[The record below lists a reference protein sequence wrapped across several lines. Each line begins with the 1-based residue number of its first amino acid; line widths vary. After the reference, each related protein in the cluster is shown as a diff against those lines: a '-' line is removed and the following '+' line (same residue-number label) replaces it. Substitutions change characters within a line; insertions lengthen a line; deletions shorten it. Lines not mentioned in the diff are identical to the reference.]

1 MHSAFASGGAAG
13 CITVAAQTRPLT
25 GMHLFSC
32 RLALLAG
39 FTALLWGRP
48 ICVGAQLLSFWWQH
62 CAAPLENCNS
72 DMVRLHGAW
81 EADGCSCVVW
91 PCLLGLK
98 LLAQLSEQ
106 GEAARGRP
114 GCGAEVGHGL
124 MGRLNR
130 GRKELRRLRARM
142 PNANRSIACF
152 KMGERQAF
160 VPRTPSNT
168 PARSHSLHATAV
180 QKSHS
185 LSLAVPH
192 PHAHTPCTPAGHR
205 CNSIISHPVI
215 THRHSSPKSSA
226 SPL

>member
-1 MHSAFASGGAAG
+1 MYNSSSTDSAFDWHAFVFMPPSSA
-13 CITVAAQTRPLT
+13 
-25 GMHLFSC
+25 C
-32 RLALLAG
+32 RLYS
-39 FTALLWGRP
+39 TALGVANLCRRP
-48 ICVGAQLLSFWWQH
+48 TAQLLV
-62 CAAPLENCNS
+62 AALCCPLENCNS

-91 PCLLGLK
+91 PCPLGLK

-106 GEAARGRP
+106 GNAARGRP
-114 GCGAEVGHGL
+114 GCGAEVWHGL
-124 MGRLNR
+124 VGRLNR

-152 KMGERQAF
+152 KMGERQTS
-160 VPRTPSNT
+160 VLRTPRNIPS
-168 PARSHSLHATAV
+168 RSHSLHATAV